1 MIQGEAEG
9 AQEGK
14 ALSFIFVVSQA
25 WKAAQPWSKLNF
37 VLADGSY
44 TVNTNSPIQAHQSY
58 L

>member
-14 ALSFIFVVSQA
+14 ALSFMFVVSQA
-25 WKAAQPWSKLNF
+25 WKAAQPRSELNF

-44 TVNTNSPIQAHQSY
+44 SVNSISPNQVHQSN